1 MAHIEVPVG
10 DTLNAEQEGYKQS
23 LGRRQVQMIAIGG
36 AIGTGLFLGSASRL
50 HSTGPALVLS
60 YGFVGVVA
68 FLLMRAL
75 GELVLHRPTSGAFVS
90 YTREFYGEK
99 WAYVTGWMFWLN
111 WALTGIA
118 ELSAV
123 GLYVQFWFPTVPA
136 WETVLIALAVVLT
149 VNLLSAAAFGE
160 FEFWAAL
167 LKVTMIVV
175 FLGVGLVVVIGQ
187 FHVGAHRAGFQNLW
201 DNPGG
206 FWPSSAGFHWYGP
219 ILVMSGVVFAYA
231 AIEMVAVASGEM
243 QDARREVPK
252 AVNAVIF
259 RIAVFYCGSILLLS
273 AMEPTSRYVAGES
286 PFVTVFGA
294 MGLSWIGTAVQA
306 VLIIAAMSSLNSG
319 LFATGRI
326 LRSLAMSK
334 QAPTFTMKMSRTG
347 VPWAGIVLTS
357 VVYVFGAL
365 LNAVDP
371 AAFENTLEAAALGVL
386 ATWAA
391 LFACQLR
398 LRQLSDR
405 GVIPPSPFQM
415 PGYPYTS
422 IIGLA
427 FLALVVVGMGISGW
441 QSSPYFWHKTDF
453 LVVAIGI
460 PVIATVLTIGWVL
473 AKPKVAASLNG
484 RLKPVWSADGPTY
497 TRVAQ
502 PGAPGGQT
510 APIDPPTTSE
520 ADRHAP

>member
-1 MAHIEVPVG
+1 MADVEVALP
-10 DTLNAEQEGYKQS
+10 DTLNAEQAGYKES

-50 HSTGPALVLS
+50 SSTGPALVLA
-60 YGFVGVVA
+60 YAFVGVIA

-90 YTREFYGEK
+90 YAREFFGEK
-99 WAYVTGWMFWLN
+99 WAYVTGWMYWLN

-123 GLYVQFWFPTVPA
+123 GLYVQYWFPTVPT
-136 WETVLIALAVVLT
+136 WQTVLIALAVVLT

-167 LKVTMIVV
+167 LKVTTIVI
-175 FLGVGLVVVIGQ
+175 FLCVGLVVVLGRFDIGS
-187 FHVGAHRAGFQNLW
+187 HRAGFQNLW
-201 DNPGG
+201 SNPGG
-206 FWPSSAGFHWYGP
+206 FWPSSGGYYWYGP

-231 AIEMVAVASGEM
+231 AIEMVAIAAGEM

-259 RIAVFYCGSILLLS
+259 RIGVFYCGSILLLCS
-273 AMEPTSRYVAGES
+273 MLPTSQFVSGIS

-294 MGLSWIGTAVQA
+294 MGLSWMDALVQA

-319 LFATGRI
+319 LFSTGRV
-326 LRSLAMSK
+326 LRSLGMSK
-334 QAPTFTMKMSRTG
+334 QAPAFTVKMSRSG
-347 VPWAGIVLTS
+347 VPWGGIVLTA
-357 VVYVFGAL
+357 VVYIAGAF

-386 ATWAA
+386 FTWGVI
-391 LFACQLR
+391 FACQLR
-398 LRQLSDR
+398 LRQLSNR
-405 GVIPPSPFQM
+405 GVIPASTFPM

-422 IIGLA
+422 IVGLA
-427 FLALVVVGMGISGW
+427 FLVLVIVGMTISGW

-453 LVVAIGI
+453 LVVVIGI
-460 PVIATVLTIGWVL
+460 PVIALALTIGWVL
-473 AKPKVAASLNG
+473 AKPQIAACLNG
-484 RLKPVWSADGPTY
+484 RLEPVWSADGPTY
-497 TRVAQ
+497 PLAVESPPESVA
-502 PGAPGGQT
+502 APV
-510 APIDPPTTSE
+510 DPPPGPEDSS
-520 ADRHAP
+520 HAL

>member
-1 MAHIEVPVG
+1 MAYVQLAPL
-10 DTLNAEQEGYKQS
+10 DTLKAEGAGYRQS

-60 YGFVGVVA
+60 YAFVGGIA

-90 YTREFYGEK
+90 YTREFFGEK
-99 WAYVTGWMFWLN
+99 WAYVTGWMYWLN

-123 GLYVQFWFPTVPA
+123 GLYVQYWAPTIPT

-167 LKVTMIVV
+167 LKVTAIVV
-175 FLGVGLVVVIGQ
+175 FLAVGLVVVIGE
-187 FHVGAHRAGFQNLW
+187 FHVGSHRAGFQNLW
-201 DNPGG
+201 SNPGG
-206 FWPSSAGFHWYGP
+206 FWPSGGGFYWYGP

-231 AIEMVAVASGEM
+231 AIEMVAVAAGEM
-243 QDARREVPK
+243 QDARREVPM

-259 RIAVFYCGSILLLS
+259 RIGVFYCGSILLLCS
-273 AMEPTSRYVAGES
+273 MLPTSHYVPGIS

-294 MGLSWIGTAVQA
+294 MGLPWMSSLIQG

-319 LFATGRI
+319 LFSTGRV
-326 LRSLAMSK
+326 LRSLGMSK
-334 QAPTFTMKMSRTG
+334 QAPGFTTKMSRTG
-347 VPWAGIVLTS
+347 VPWAGILLTS
-357 VVYVFGAL
+357 VVYVGGAL

-371 AAFENTLEAAALGVL
+371 TAFENTLEAAALGVL
-386 ATWAA
+386 FTWGS

-398 LRQLSDR
+398 LRQLSNR

-422 IIGLA
+422 IAGLV
-427 FLALVVVGMGISGW
+427 FLGFVVIGMGISGW
-441 QSSPYFWHKTDF
+441 QSSPYFWQKTDF
-453 LVVAIGI
+453 LVVVIGI
-460 PVIATVLTIGWVL
+460 PVIALLLTIGWVL
-473 AKPKVAASLNG
+473 AKPKIVANLHG

-497 TRVAQ
+497 PLDDP
-502 PGAPGGQT
+502 PGA
-510 APIDPPTTSE
+510 SE
-520 ADRHAP
+520 VELV